1 MGQDE
6 KNGVMPSGNSE
17 SDKQKEDE
25 PEREELQNTEDEP
38 ERKEPKS
45 TDAEPV
51 DVSSKEKTDPSEQKI
66 HDILKQYGWT
76 MYTDSESGRI
86 YIDRPGENPPAD
98 NGAVSQSGLFHKRKK
113 RSAEEINYMILRV
126 VRVII
131 IVINCC
137 IFPVCIFYAIK
148 TVLAFNLR
156 SLIYAAFILMASY
169 FVNPFSIIKTVCPP
183 LKDYIRDYCIALAIY
198 FMGVMVYALY

>member
-1 MGQDE
+1 M
-6 KNGVMPSGNSE
+6 KNF
-17 SDKQKEDE
+17 
-25 PEREELQNTEDEP
+25 QNTEDEP

-113 RSAEEINYMILRV
+113 E
-126 VRVII
+126 
-131 IVINCC
+131 
-137 IFPVCIFYAIK
+137 
-148 TVLAFNLR
+148 VLKK
-156 SLIYAAFILMASY
+156 LI
-169 FVNPFSIIKTVCPP
+169 T
-183 LKDYIRDYCIALAIY
+183 
-198 FMGVMVYALY
+198 